1 MESIHLQGRSGHS
14 SDPSLGNSALEAMHT
29 VIDTLLSWRDELQI
43 NHRDPL
49 FSVPVPTLNLG
60 HIHGGDNPNRIC
72 PECELHIDLRP
83 LPGMDLQELR
93 GELHNRVLN
102 SLQDT
107 GIKTRFKPLFEGV
120 PAMETP
126 ADAPIVKLAEK
137 LTGHAPEAVAFAT
150 EAPYLSQ
157 LGMDTVVMGPGDIAQ
172 AHQPD
177 EYLALDRIPPTI
189 DILKQVVD
197 TVCIKG
203 S

>member
-1 MESIHLQGRSGHS
+1 MF
-14 SDPSLGNSALEAMHT
+14 A
-29 VIDTLLSWRDELQI
+29 
-43 NHRDPL
+43 
-49 FSVPVPTLNLG
+49 VPVPTLNLG

-107 GIKTRFKPLFEGV
+107 GIKIRFDALFEGV
-120 PAMETP
+120 PAMETA
-126 ADAPIVKLAEK
+126 ADAPIVELVEK

-150 EAPYLSQ
+150 EAPFLSQ
-157 LGMDTVVMGPGDIAQ
+157 LGMDAVVMGPGDIAQ